1 MRQKII
7 SSHCVSLK
15 QRLSNFKSRQMSKM
29 SIFISVLFYVHTYS
43 QFSNLF
49 MLWRKNHNIN
59 QLVLA
64 NSVSVCI
71 ISRKHKQSLKLLRE
85 NYGSMGCQNSKVGI
99 QNQIDFWSKF
109 NKLTCQQTQCRVF
122 KKCKNLTFTVNFQ
135 CQK

>member
-1 MRQKII
+1 MQAQININATKKII
-7 SSHCVSLK
+7 SSHYVSLK

-49 MLWRKNHNIN
+49 MLWRKNQNIN

-85 NYGSMGCQNSKVGI
+85 KYGIMGCQNSKVGF
-99 QNQIDFWSKF
+99 QN
-109 NKLTCQQTQCRVF
+109 
-122 KKCKNLTFTVNFQ
+122 
-135 CQK
+135 